1 MNRRPSQ
8 VDQLF
13 LNWAISGIEDDLG
26 VRVLDMEG
34 NTTIAR
40 TTGFVEYPVG
50 TGLYYL
56 DPFTFPDEAGSYQ
69 LLYDDGSTA
78 PGHTETEDLE
88 ITSSIGEPFSGDT
101 YADTDELFR
110 VLKIRN
116 PTPAQTLAG
125 ERVLAAATLE
135 IDRELGRDDD
145 DPIVGAEV
153 SLAQAVC
160 IDRAVEHWRQ
170 EESPWGLVGL
180 GVDGAGSFVA
190 RDTWAR
196 HAEKLAPLKMS
207 WGIA

>member
-1 MNRRPSQ
+1 MLRRPSQ
-8 VDQLF
+8 VDQL
-13 LNWAISGIEDDLG
+13 LVDWGVTGIAADLG
-26 VRVLDMEG
+26 VRVTDLEG
-34 NTTIAR
+34 GTTIAR
-40 TTGFVEYPVG
+40 TTGFAEFP
-50 TGLYYL
+50 TGSGIYYL
-56 DPFTFPDEAGSYQ
+56 ADFTFPDTAGSYA
-69 LLYDDGSTA
+69 LIYDDGSLD
-78 PGHTETEDLE
+78 PGHTATEELE
-88 ITSSIGEPFSGDT
+88 VTSSIGDPFSGDT

-116 PTPAQTLAG
+116 PTPAQVLAG

-135 IDRELGRDDD
+135 IDRELGREDD